1 LNQNRHQVEQWTLQ
15 QADLQVDF
23 EVISKLSSKMLKK
36 AMYFQVFRTEKWTR
50 ILPES
55 HRFYNRP
62 NGSLD
67 ASRNHPW
74 IVC

>member
-1 LNQNRHQVEQWTLQ
+1 VEQWTLQ

-23 EVISKLSSKMLKK
+23 EVISKLGSKMLKK
-36 AMYFQVFRTEKWTR
+36 AMYFQVFRSEKWTR

-55 HRFYNRP
+55 YLFHNRP
-62 NGSLD
+62 DGSFM
-67 ASRNHPW
+67 ASRNHPE

>member
-1 LNQNRHQVEQWTLQ
+1 VEQWTLQ

-36 AMYFQVFRTEKWTR
+36 AMYFQVFRPEKWIR
-50 ILPES
+50 ILLQS
-55 HRFYNRP
+55 HLFYNRP
-62 NGSLD
+62 KGSFLPCQ
-67 ASRNHPW
+67 NHPK